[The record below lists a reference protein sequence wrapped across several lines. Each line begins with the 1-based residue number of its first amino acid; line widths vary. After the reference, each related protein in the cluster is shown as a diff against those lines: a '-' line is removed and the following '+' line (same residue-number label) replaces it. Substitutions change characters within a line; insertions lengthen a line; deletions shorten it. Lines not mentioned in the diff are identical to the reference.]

1 MCNFASFVLTK
12 DRVFW
17 SEKTD
22 SHEDII
28 EEFGLSADGAKAPNI
43 LRVEVTP
50 PKDAAL
56 VDWSDLS
63 AWTYRVDQDIVPVW
77 ADAQVDEER
86 VRAAL
91 VAKSLKVGGFLSLI
105 GCTGLKALP
114 ENLKVGRGLDLPK
127 HLQVAAMSGHGRQ
140 LTS

>member
-1 MCNFASFVLTK
+1 MGNFASFVLTK

-22 SHEDII
+22 SHESII
-28 EEFGLSADGAKAPNI
+28 EEFGLFADGAKGTNI

-50 PKDAAL
+50 PKGAAL

-91 VAKSLKVGGFLSLI
+91 VAKSLKAGGYLHLS

-114 ENLKVGRGLDLPK
+114 ENLKVDGYLDLPK
-127 HLQVAAMSGHGRQ
+127 HLRGK
-140 LTS
+140 